1 VAHTAL
7 QASNNN
13 DEGLQKFLK
22 SGGPRFVQ
30 FDSRKEAHC
39 FDQVDAPRCQSSITL
54 FLVMGSLEM
63 KSAALVA
70 ERGLKD

>member
-39 FDQVDAPRCQSSITL
+39 FDQVDASRCQSSMAL
-54 FLVMGSLEM
+54 FLGHSLEM

>member
-30 FDSRKEAHC
+30 FDSRKEVHC
-39 FDQVDAPRCQSSITL
+39 FDQVDAPRCQSSMAL
-54 FLVMGSLEM
+54 FLGHVFP
-63 KSAALVA
+63 
-70 ERGLKD
+70 